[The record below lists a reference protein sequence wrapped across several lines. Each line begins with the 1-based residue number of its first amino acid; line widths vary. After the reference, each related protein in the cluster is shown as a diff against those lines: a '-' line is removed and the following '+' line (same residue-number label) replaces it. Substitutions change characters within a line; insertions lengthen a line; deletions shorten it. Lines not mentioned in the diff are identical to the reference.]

1 MATAE
6 AANKGGEGNDG
17 AGAEGASKIGV
28 CIRVR
33 GAVTAAEAAKG
44 EGVTEGGNDGAG
56 AEGEGA
62 STIGVCIGVCGAVVA
77 AIGSGETG
85 LIRIFVVATAEAVD
99 AKVISDRAIPSSSLS
114 TLILVV
120 GS

>member
-28 CIRVR
+28 RIGVR
-33 GAVTAAEAAKG
+33 GAVAAAEAAKG

-56 AEGEGA
+56 AEGA
-62 STIGVCIGVCGAVVA
+62 STIGVCIGVCGAAAA

-85 LIRIFVVATAEAVD
+85 LVRMFVVATTEAVA